1 MSQPIRAIY
10 EGGHLRLLDPVELAE
25 GTEVRVSITPLP
37 IAADEATAR
46 SWAEISEGE
55 RMRVALGD
63 SVTWP
68 TPRAAD
74 DDFDEDAAQRQIDE
88 ELRAAGY
95 PNASEYIIQER
106 REGP

>member
-1 MSQPIRAIY
+1 MTRSIRAIY

-25 GTEVRVSITPLP
+25 GEEVQVAITHL
-37 IAADEATAR
+37 AATADNAPDR
-46 SWAEISEGE
+46 PSTAMTEDE
-55 RMRVALGD
+55 RFRAALGD
-63 SVTWP
+63 SVRFP

-74 DDFDEDAAQRQIDE
+74 DDFDEEAVQRQIDE
-88 ELRAAGY
+88 ALRAAGY